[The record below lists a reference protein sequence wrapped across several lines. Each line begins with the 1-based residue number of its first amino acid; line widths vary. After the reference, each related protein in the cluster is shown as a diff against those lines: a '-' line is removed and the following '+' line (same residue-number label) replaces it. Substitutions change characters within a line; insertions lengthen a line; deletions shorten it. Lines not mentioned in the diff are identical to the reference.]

1 MTTTKTTKK
10 TESKPETKAAESS
23 TETALAKT
31 EERIAAPVPVGQG
44 GVQIQSLEGLWRFAN
59 YVAASGFAP
68 KGMERPESCLIAI
81 EMGLEVG
88 LKPMQA
94 IQNIAVINGRPSVWG
109 DAAKALVE
117 ASGLC
122 ADFAEWFE
130 GTEGKDDFKAVCEVK
145 RYGRTRPVRWEFSIA
160 DAKRAGLWAKA
171 GPWTQY
177 PKRMLQMRAR
187 GFAVRDGFADVIR
200 GLVLAE
206 EAQDYI
212 DVQAAPVEAPP
223 KGLDAVTER
232 MEAKQA
238 TKAAATT
245 PEPEPAEDDEAPFE
259 VDEETGE
266 VLESDDDPEAEP
278 AVAGVDES
286 SLF

>member
-10 TESKPETKAAESS
+10 TENKPETKAAESS

-109 DAAKALVE
+109 DAAKAMVE

-212 DVQAAPVEAPP
+212 DVQAAPVEAP

-238 TKAAATT
+238 TKAAATA

-259 VDEETGE
+259 VDEDTGE
-266 VLESDDDPEAEP
+266 VLGGDDPEPEP

>member
-1 MTTTKTTKK
+1 MKPK
-10 TESKPETKAAESS
+10 TEKAPEEKAPEAAEK
-23 TETALAKT
+23 ALAKV
-31 EERIAAPVPVGQG
+31 EPKSAVPVPVGVG

-68 KGMERPESCLIAI
+68 KGMERPESCLVAI
-81 EMGLEVG
+81 QMGLEVG
-88 LKPMQA
+88 LRPMQS

-122 ADFAEWFE
+122 TDFAEWFE
-130 GTEGKDDFKAVCEVK
+130 GKENTDDFKAVCECK
-145 RYGRTRPVRWEFSIA
+145 RVGRSRPVRWEFSIA
-160 DAKRAGLWAKA
+160 DAKRAGLWGKQ

-177 PKRMLQMRAR
+177 PRRMMQMRAR
-187 GFAVRDGFADVIR
+187 GFTIRDAFPDVLK
-200 GLVLAE
+200 GLALAE

-212 DVQAAPVEAPP
+212 DVNSAPSTEA

-232 MEAKQA
+232 LETKQKA
-238 TKAAATT
+238 KAA
-245 PEPEPAEDDEAPFE
+245 PEPKPAEGEAPFE

-266 VLESDDDPEAEP
+266 ILESETPAEKESDTEP
-278 AVAGVDES
+278 AGVGAIDEE